1 MDAPDEVP
9 DRTDPGTTTA
19 SRPSAAGA
27 AGEGSAGAWRT
38 AAVAGFSLQLAL
50 IAGDAPL
57 VSYLVVAILACI
69 AAVRWQEVAR
79 IRRGAVPWI
88 LSILAFGAAAIVLS
102 PMAWPWAA
110 VLGLAAFA
118 VQLPLARRVG

>member
-1 MDAPDEVP
+1 M
-9 DRTDPGTTTA
+9 
-19 SRPSAAGA
+19 
-27 AGEGSAGAWRT
+27 
-38 AAVAGFSLQLAL
+38 AGFSLQLAL

-79 IRRGAVPWI
+79 IRRGADGRGAVPWI